1 MQPLAPRIRVSAPIA
16 KSANFIFNIE
26 PVINANYANFGHIP
40 YGQSLVSISSLGFFI
55 FSSDILNLTF
65 AFLLIRLAQYTTIQ
79 TTLICAA
86 RVTQWL

>member
-1 MQPLAPRIRVSAPIA
+1 MQPLAPRIRVSVPIA

-40 YGQSLVSISSLGFFI
+40 YGQSLVSISSF

-65 AFLLIRLAQYTTIQ
+65 AFLLIRLAQFTTIRI
-79 TTLICAA
+79 TLTCAP